1 MKTFTQQQL
10 LDWIYEQ
17 PDDRRIEMS
26 SGTFSGGCG
35 CLLSEFLKD
44 QGIKGFYSMSYTGI
58 LHTYSTPVEMIA
70 TVELD
75 DQDVFE
81 LMVDRPM
88 EPKNLG
94 EVRQLLKPEYQRV

>member
-1 MKTFTQQQL
+1 
-10 LDWIYEQ
+10 
-17 PDDRRIEMS
+17 
-26 SGTFSGGCG
+26 
-35 CLLSEFLKD
+35 
-44 QGIKGFYSMSYTGI
+44 
-58 LHTYSTPVEMIA
+58 MIA